1 MTFDDFVRE
10 STPMVCEIVCECLK
24 MNDEEYQEYKAE
36 METEMDKLGKPWI
49 MEFWRD
55 VFSLI
60 TSYRKE
66 EAIA

>member
-36 METEMDKLGKPWI
+36 METEMDKLGKPC
-49 MEFWRD
+49 
-55 VFSLI
+55 LLY
-60 TSYRKE
+60 TSTLVS
-66 EAIA
+66 